1 MRILTTA
8 LLLVPAVAL
17 AGSALDGTWKSRPES
32 MKFSGKPDTF
42 LIADGTY
49 TCSTCTPEIKVT
61 ADGTDQKVSGHPY
74 YDTVAVKVVSP
85 TVVEITEKRAGK
97 VMYAFTLTASA
108 DGKTLSG
115 KIADH
120 TGSKTATGAYTAS
133 RVAAAP
139 AGAHAISGSWQVNAF
154 TGGNDVL
161 RTVSYAMTAD
171 GLSMHWNGQ
180 SYEAKFDGKEYPIV
194 GDPGH
199 TKVTLKKVDDNTV
212 EETDHRMGKVTDEV
226 RLAAAA
232 DGKTLTVTDQD
243 VQHNQTTT
251 LTFDKQ

>member
-1 MRILTTA
+1 MRILATA

-32 MKFSGKPDTF
+32 MKFSGKPDTWV
-42 LIADGTY
+42 IADGTY
-49 TCSTCTPEIKVT
+49 SCSTCTPEIKVK

-85 TVVEITEKRAGK
+85 TVVEITDKLAGK
-97 VMYAFTLTASA
+97 VMYAITLTASA
-108 DGKTLSG
+108 DGKTVTGSLT
-115 KIADH
+115 DH
-120 TGSKTATGAYTAS
+120 TGTKSATATYTAT

-139 AGAHAISGSWQVNAF
+139 AGAHAVSGTWQVNAF

-171 GLSMHWNGQ
+171 GFTMHWNGQ
-180 SYEAKFDGKEYPIV
+180 SYDAKFDGKEYPIV

-199 TKVTLKKVDDNTV
+199 TKVTLKRIDDNTV

-226 RLAAAA
+226 RLAAAK
-232 DGKTLTVTDQD
+232 DGKTLTLTDKD
-243 VQHNQTTT
+243 VEHQQSST